1 MASWSLKHNWWGDKF
16 DGKNG
21 MNRDGENKTRYKKEG
36 KNETKYKMGVRRIRH

>member
-1 MASWSLKHNWWGDKF
+1 
-16 DGKNG
+16 